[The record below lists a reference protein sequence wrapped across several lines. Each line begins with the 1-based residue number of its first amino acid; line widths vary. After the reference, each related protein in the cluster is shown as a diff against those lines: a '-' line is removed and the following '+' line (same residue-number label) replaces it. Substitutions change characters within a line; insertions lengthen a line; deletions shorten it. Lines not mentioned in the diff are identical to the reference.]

1 MAEEIKQTSYAESRS
16 YATNIKN
23 NAEAIND
30 TFVSI
35 DNQMKRLFGENW
47 ESSGADVSN
56 GEFQRLKAEFEPL
69 YRAVMNMHSHIMKVT
84 SSNEAADAY
93 ANKGIAESTDGLGQ

>member
-1 MAEEIKQTSYAESRS
+1 MAEEIKQTSYAESRT

-30 TFVSI
+30 TFNSI

-56 GEFQRLKAEFEPL
+56 GEFQKLKREFEPL
-69 YRAVMNMHSHIMKVT
+69 YRAIVNMHDHIMRVT
-84 SSNEAADAY
+84 ESNETADAY
-93 ANKGIAESTDGLGQ
+93 ANKAISESTEGL

>member
-30 TFVSI
+30 TFTAI
-35 DNQMKRLFGENW
+35 ENQMKRLFGENW
-47 ESSGADVSN
+47 ESTGADVSN
-56 GEFQRLKAEFEPL
+56 GEFQRLKKEFEPL
-69 YRAVMNMHSHIMKVT
+69 YRAIVNMHDHIMRVT
-84 SSNEAADAY
+84 SSNEVADAY
-93 ANKGIAESTDGLGQ
+93 ANKAVTEATDDLG

>member
-30 TFVSI
+30 TFVNI
-35 DNQMKRLFGENW
+35 EAQMKRLFGENW

-56 GEFQRLKAEFEPL
+56 GEFQRLKKEFEPL
-69 YRAVMNMHSHIMKVT
+69 YRAIVNMHDHIMTVT
-84 SSNEAADAY
+84 ESNETADAY
-93 ANKGIAESTDGLGQ
+93 ATKAVSESTESL

>member
-1 MAEEIKQTSYAESRS
+1 MEEIKQTSYAESRS

-30 TFVSI
+30 TFNDI

-47 ESSGADVSN
+47 ESTGADVSN
-56 GEFQRLKAEFEPL
+56 GEFQRLKREFEPL
-69 YRAVMNMHSHIMKVT
+69 YTAVVNMHDHIMRVT
-84 SSNEAADAY
+84 SSNETADAY
-93 ANKGIAESTDGLGQ
+93 ANNAISSSTDGLN